1 MYKEVFWQEKSKH
14 FFILEMRIVMNIRE
28 KREKRKFF
36 LFISPW
42 VIGFLVFTLIPMMMS
57 FYYSFTDWNVL
68 TPETFVGL
76 DNYTGLFKDKLFY
89 QSIKVTGIYT
99 LIMVPLNVFLSLLV
113 AVLLNMEGPGTSLFR
128 AIFYIPAVLP
138 AVVVSV
144 LWTWILNSKYGL
156 LNDAL
161 SRLGI
166 EGPRWLSD
174 PKWAMWSMIIMGI
187 WGIGGGI
194 IMYLAGL
201 QAVPRNLYEA
211 ARLDGARF
219 WNRLFYITIPS
230 MSPII
235 LFTFLTGM
243 IGTLQIFT
251 PAYIMTSGGPNNS
264 TLFYAYYLYKNGFS
278 YRKMGKACAMAWL
291 LLIVIFLLSMLVL
304 RVSRNMVYYESDEG
318 GKLV

>member
-1 MYKEVFWQEKSKH
+1 
-14 FFILEMRIVMNIRE
+14 MNTRE

-76 DNYTGLFKDKLFY
+76 DNYTGLFKDELFY
-89 QSIKVTGIYT
+89 QSIKVTGVYT

-113 AVLLNMEGPGTSLFR
+113 AVLLNMESSGTSLFR

-161 SRLGI
+161 SKLGI

>member
-1 MYKEVFWQEKSKH
+1 MSA
-14 FFILEMRIVMNIRE
+14 RE
-28 KREKRKFF
+28 KRERRKFF

-42 VIGFLVFTLIPMMMS
+42 IIGFLVFTLIPMIVS

-113 AVLLNMEGPGTSLFR
+113 AVLLNMEGTGTSLFR
-128 AIFYIPAVLP
+128 AIFYFPAVLP

-144 LWTWILNSKYGL
+144 LWQWILNSKYGI
-156 LNDAL
+156 LNDVL
-161 SRLGI
+161 SKFGI

-174 PKWAMWSMIIMGI
+174 PKWAMSSMIIMGI

-211 ARLDGARF
+211 AKLDGAGF
-219 WNRLFYITIPS
+219 WARLFNITMPS
-230 MSPII
+230 MSPIL

-243 IGTLQIFT
+243 IGSLQIFT
-251 PAYIMTSGGPNNS
+251 PAYIMTDGGPNNS

-291 LLIVIFLLSMLVL
+291 LLIVIFILSMLVL
-304 RVSRNMVYYESDEG
+304 RVTRNMVYYESDEG